1 MTTGSLGLRSS
12 GSYGSLQQQ
21 LFQNNSSPIQTT
33 PPIPRKP
40 PRLFKEKEGSFL
52 WICKFAPRKNVG
64 MLLLCV
70 VSAAAFLWVLYVGK
84 GKDTAE
90 QSNRMFAP
98 ETVHKYIFRGIE
110 SIKKTNVG
118 RSAST
123 IQPPPPPPPP
133 PVYFKGYTL
142 PPGNSC
148 EGFTLPPP
156 PADKKRTGPRPCSV
170 CYLPVDQAIALMP
183 EAPSFSPGVSNLTY
197 IHEENQSKTEFGGS
211 NFGGYPSLVQRNDS
225 YDIRESMSVH
235 CGFVRGMRPGHQ
247 TGFNID
253 DSNLLEM
260 ESCQGVVVASAIF
273 GAFDLIRQPKNTSE
287 YAKKNVCFYMFVDE
301 ETEAFLRNSSELSSS
316 MKIGLWRIVVVH
328 NLPYDDPRRNGKVPK
343 LLLHRLFPNAR
354 YSLWIDGK
362 LELVVDPYQILERFL
377 WRQNAS
383 FAISRHYKRFD
394 VFVEAEANKVAA
406 KFDNASIDFQ
416 VEFYKKEGMT
426 PYSRA
431 KLPITSDVP
440 EGCVI
445 IREHVPISNLFTCLW
460 FNEVDRFTPRD
471 QISFAIVRDKIMSKT
486 NWTVN
491 MFLDCERRNF
501 VIQGYHRDILER
513 PPTPPRAS
521 IIVHPP
527 PPVNLEA
534 RQTSPIFSTST
545 VIKQSTQPSSLA
557 KQRRSSSE
565 LEFDKYIH
573 DYLVKKGMFN
583 TAETFASEANVL
595 NSSDVV
601 IKSPEGFLAEWWHVI
616 YDAHTSNQAEHAQ
629 GSYAEATRTMDN
641 VVPHTPS
648 VVLASS
654 PHSARRAHKI
664 SLLAAAFSPER
675 MQEKCHLMTP
685 EDEVT
690 SKMVRL
696 SQPVPFV
703 TDSS

>member
-21 LFQNNSSPIQTT
+21 LFQNSSSPIQTT
-33 PPIPRKP
+33 SPIPRKP
-40 PRLFKEKEGSFL
+40 PKLFKEKEGLFL

-84 GKDTAE
+84 GEVAAE

-98 ETVHKYIFRGIE
+98 ETVHKYIFSGIE
-110 SIKKTNVG
+110 SIQKNNVG
-118 RSAST
+118 RSVS
-123 IQPPPPPPPP
+123 IVQPPPPPPPPPPLLP

-142 PPGNSC
+142 PPGNPC

-156 PADKKRTGPRPCSV
+156 PADKKRTGPRPCPV
-170 CYLPVDQAIALMP
+170 CYLPVEQAIALMSD
-183 EAPSFSPGVSNLTY
+183 APSFSPGVSNLTY
-197 IHEENQSKTEFGGS
+197 IHEENQSKADFGGS
-211 NFGGYPSLVQRNDS
+211 NFGGYPSLFQRIDS
-225 YDIRESMSVH
+225 YDIRESMRVH
-235 CGFVRGMRPGHQ
+235 CGFVRGVRPGHQ
-247 TGFNID
+247 TGFDID
-253 DSNLLEM
+253 DSDLLEM

-287 YAKKNVCFYMFVDE
+287 YAKKNACFYMFVDE
-301 ETEAFLRNSSELSSS
+301 QTEAFLRNSSELNSS
-316 MKIGLWRIVVVH
+316 MRIGLWRIVVVH
-328 NLPYDDPRRNGKVPK
+328 NLPYGDPRRNGKVPK

-377 WRQNAS
+377 WRKNAS

-394 VFVEAEANKVAA
+394 VFVEAEANKAAA

-416 VEFYKKEGMT
+416 VEFYKKEGLA

-445 IREHVPISNLFTCLW
+445 IREHIPISNLFTCLW

-501 VIQGYHRDILER
+501 VIQGYHRDILGR
-513 PPTPPRAS
+513 LTPPRAS
-521 IIVHPP
+521 ILVHPP
-527 PPVNLEA
+527 PPVILET
-534 RQTSPIFSTST
+534 RHTSPFVPTST
-545 VIKQSTQPSSLA
+545 VITTP
-557 KQRRSSSE
+557 
-565 LEFDKYIH
+565 I
-573 DYLVKKGMFN
+573 KKIPTKRGRERKSKRHRKVIAGNRDPNFN
-583 TAETFASEANVL
+583 
-595 NSSDVV
+595 
-601 IKSPEGFLAEWWHVI
+601 
-616 YDAHTSNQAEHAQ
+616 
-629 GSYAEATRTMDN
+629 
-641 VVPHTPS
+641 
-648 VVLASS
+648 
-654 PHSARRAHKI
+654 
-664 SLLAAAFSPER
+664 
-675 MQEKCHLMTP
+675 
-685 EDEVT
+685 
-690 SKMVRL
+690 
-696 SQPVPFV
+696 
-703 TDSS
+703 

>member
-40 PRLFKEKEGSFL
+40 PKLFKEKEGLFL

-84 GKDTAE
+84 GEDAAE

-133 PVYFKGYTL
+133 PVYFQGYTL
-142 PPGNSC
+142 PPGNPC
-148 EGFTLPPP
+148 EGFMLPPP
-156 PADKKRTGPRPCSV
+156 PADKKRTGPRPCPV
-170 CYLPVDQAIALMP
+170 CYLPVEQAIALMP

-211 NFGGYPSLVQRNDS
+211 DFGGYPSLVQRNDS

-235 CGFVRGMRPGHQ
+235 CGFVRGIRPGHQ
-247 TGFNID
+247 TGFDID
-253 DSNLLEM
+253 DSDLLEM

-301 ETEAFLRNSSELSSS
+301 ETEAFLRNSSELNSS
-316 MKIGLWRIVVVH
+316 MRIGLWRIVVVH

-354 YSLWIDGK
+354 YSLWVDGK

-377 WRQNAS
+377 WRKSAS

-406 KFDNASIDFQ
+406 KFDNASIEFQ
-416 VEFYKKEGMT
+416 VEFYKNEGLT
-426 PYSRA
+426 PYTRA

-513 PPTPPRAS
+513 PTPPHAS

-527 PPVNLEA
+527 PPVILEA
-534 RQTSPIFSTST
+534 RQTSPIVSTST
-545 VIKQSTQPSSLA
+545 VISTT
-557 KQRRSSSE
+557 
-565 LEFDKYIH
+565 I
-573 DYLVKKGMFN
+573 KKIPTKRGR
-583 TAETFASEANVL
+583 ERKSKRHRK
-595 NSSDVV
+595 V
-601 IKSPEGFLAEWWHVI
+601 IAGNKDHNFI
-616 YDAHTSNQAEHAQ
+616 
-629 GSYAEATRTMDN
+629 
-641 VVPHTPS
+641 
-648 VVLASS
+648 
-654 PHSARRAHKI
+654 
-664 SLLAAAFSPER
+664 
-675 MQEKCHLMTP
+675 
-685 EDEVT
+685 
-690 SKMVRL
+690 
-696 SQPVPFV
+696 
-703 TDSS
+703 